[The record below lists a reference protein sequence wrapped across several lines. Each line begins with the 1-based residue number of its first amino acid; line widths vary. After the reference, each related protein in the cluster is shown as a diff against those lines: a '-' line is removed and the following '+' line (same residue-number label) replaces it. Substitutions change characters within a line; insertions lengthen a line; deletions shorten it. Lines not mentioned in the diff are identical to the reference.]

1 MTRKETSVYRKK
13 SVLSACNVD
22 YRLKRSGSKNSG
34 TLCDSSFIYSI
45 LELDLSRTQAT
56 YKTVTTVF
64 CKNTSVTLSL
74 LDFGRIKE
82 TYSIEAILFHEK
94 LFIELQIVQELYSFT
109 GVNENFDSK

>member
-1 MTRKETSVYRKK
+1 MLITGLNDQGLKIV
-13 SVLSACNVD
+13 VLYVIHH
-22 YRLKRSGSKNSG
+22 
-34 TLCDSSFIYSI
+34 SFIQFWNWI
-45 LELDLSRTQAT
+45 FLGHKQLTKLSQL
-56 YKTVTTVF
+56 YFVK
-64 CKNTSVTLSL
+64 TSVTLSL